1 MSLSDNGIS
10 RKAYAGVA
18 CAVVEYFF
26 PRIIIPEYFYSKIVG
41 IMIIKVM
48 QKKSCF
54 ENTLV

>member
-48 QKKSCF
+48 
-54 ENTLV
+54 

>member
-26 PRIIIPEYFYSKIVG
+26 PRIIIPEYSKIVG
-41 IMIIKVM
+41 IMMIKVM
-48 QKKSCF
+48 
-54 ENTLV
+54 